1 MDGTKDLR
9 CHGAVHPEI
18 SRDRPRH
25 DRTGFIRVNKGE
37 ASNRIERL
45 RRSNLGGRLGI
56 QCERHRRG
64 DRYCGAQDSFL
75 VGVHRPG
82 GRFYSRHDD
91 DDVLSRRRPCAVAR
105 QGKICGWEVARIK
118 NPSPVSVMRMRTW
131 EYPRR
136 EARGFPNIL

>member
-1 MDGTKDLR
+1 M
-9 CHGAVHPEI
+9 
-18 SRDRPRH
+18 
-25 DRTGFIRVNKGE
+25 NKGG

-45 RRSNLGGRLGI
+45 RRSSHGGRLGT

-91 DDVLSRRRPCAVAR
+91 DDVLSRRRPCAVVR
-105 QGKICGWEVARIK
+105 EGKICGRGASRIK
-118 NPSPVSVMRMRTW
+118 NPSLISASKEDDVRISPDANI
-131 EYPRR
+131 PR
-136 EARGFPNIL
+136 GSPNIL